1 MLNAEPR
8 GGAQPQSA
16 TQVAKAAANAW
27 RRESDLVLIDV
38 SLLLD
43 ARFPGALQLLEV
55 ELSVPPQ
62 RSSFFLLLDDVRLL
76 QEQLADHSGEIGFVG
91 LRHGLRII
99 RPLPSGQ
106 RLYINT
112 DTEALMTEE
121 LTTKQQKI
129 LNF

>member
-27 RRESDLVLIDV
+27 RPESDLVLIDV
-38 SLLLD
+38 GLLLD
-43 ARFPGALQLLEV
+43 ARFPAALQILGV

-62 RSSFFLLLDDVRLL
+62 RPPLFLLLDER
-76 QEQLADHSGEIGFVG
+76 ADHSGEIGFVG
-91 LRHGLRII
+91 LSHGLRII

-112 DTEALMTEE
+112 DTEAP
-121 LTTKQQKI
+121 
-129 LNF
+129 